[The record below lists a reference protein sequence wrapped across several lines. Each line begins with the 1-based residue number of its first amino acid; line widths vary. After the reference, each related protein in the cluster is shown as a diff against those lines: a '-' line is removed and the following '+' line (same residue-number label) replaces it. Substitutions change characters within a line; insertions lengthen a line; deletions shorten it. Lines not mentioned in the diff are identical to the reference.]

1 MAKPFFYSRKFFKY
15 EKIQYKIGNSRE
27 NTRDKLSLSLVDSL
41 IKPVDFDFINVKALN
56 HSAKFIIS
64 LNAAF
69 IKLIKAFM
77 SMLYMLSCVC
87 ILHGCVFSLEELS

>member
-1 MAKPFFYSRKFFKY
+1 M
-15 EKIQYKIGNSRE
+15 QYKIGNSRE

-64 LNAAF
+64 LQ
-69 IKLIKAFM
+69 
-77 SMLYMLSCVC
+77 MLHL
-87 ILHGCVFSLEELS
+87 